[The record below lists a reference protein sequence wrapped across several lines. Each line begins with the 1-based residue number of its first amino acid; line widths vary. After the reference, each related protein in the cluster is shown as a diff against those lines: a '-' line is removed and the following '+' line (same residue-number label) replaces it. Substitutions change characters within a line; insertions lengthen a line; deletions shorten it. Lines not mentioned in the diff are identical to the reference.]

1 MMEPRR
7 LIDDSPGELEAA
19 LLRAGRETRASSR
32 ARLSTLAALGVAGS
46 AVVAG
51 KSAAATLSS
60 SSVQQLVAAGA
71 VAVAATIGVLA
82 LTVGRSTPPIPAAS
96 VPVAVTSPT
105 ASPPSGS
112 DDVVE
117 APAATPESTA
127 PAAAAPAVSPPRTAS
142 TPAPV
147 APRPAPSASLADE
160 TRSLDAA
167 RKALAAG
174 DSSGAL
180 TRLDD
185 HARRFPRGG
194 LALEAE
200 VLRIEALAQ
209 SGNRAAAAT
218 RARAFVA
225 RHPSSVFTPR
235 VRRIAGE

>member
-1 MMEPRR
+1 MEPRR

-51 KSAAATLSS
+51 KSAAASLSS

-82 LTVGRSTPPIPAAS
+82 LTIGRSTPTVPAAS
-96 VPVAVTSPT
+96 SPVVVTS
-105 ASPPSGS
+105 
-112 DDVVE
+112 
-117 APAATPESTA
+117 
-127 PAAAAPAVSPPRTAS
+127 AAAAPRGASNVTSAEPEPEPPAPVATPPAAAPPRTGAA
-142 TPAPV
+142 APV
-147 APRPAPSASLADE
+147 APRPSPGASLADE

-174 DSSGAL
+174 EPSRAL
-180 TRLDD
+180 TLLDD

-209 SGNRAAAAT
+209 SGNGAAAAS

>member
-1 MMEPRR
+1 MTEPRR

-51 KSAAATLSS
+51 KSAAASLSS

-82 LTVGRSTPPIPAAS
+82 LTVGRSTPTVPAAS
-96 VPVAVTSPT
+96 PPVVLTS
-105 ASPPSGS
+105 
-112 DDVVE
+112 
-117 APAATPESTA
+117 
-127 PAAAAPAVSPPRTAS
+127 PAAAPRGAGDVTSAEPEPEP
-142 TPAPV
+142 PAPV
-147 APRPAPSASLADE
+147 ATPPAAAPPRTVVAAPVASRPSPSASLADE

-174 DSSGAL
+174 EPSRAL
-180 TRLDD
+180 TLLDD

-209 SGNRAAAAT
+209 SGNRTAAAS